1 MRAIVRLALAGAL
14 QFCVCVTA
22 NAANAP
28 AAGPQAGAPQIR
40 AAHSE
45 TAAATRLIF
54 DQQSGE
60 AATSISVVIA
70 DEFLH
75 LVDGNSETI
84 YDFKLRRMIAL
95 DTAARR
101 FSNTSLYAAVAFRAF
116 ERRNRSMLNASP
128 AVGKTVS
135 AMET

>member
-1 MRAIVRLALAGAL
+1 MTRLALAGAL

-28 AAGPQAGAPQIR
+28 AAGPQATAAQIR
-40 AAHSE
+40 AAHPE
-45 TAAATRLIF
+45 TAAATRLVF
-54 DQQSGE
+54 DEQRSGE
-60 AATSISVVIA
+60 AATSTSVVIA

-75 LVDGNSETI
+75 LVTGNRETI
-84 YDFKLRRMIAL
+84 YDFKLRRVIGL

-116 ERRNRSMLNASP
+116 ERRNRSIL
-128 AVGKTVS
+128 
-135 AMET
+135 